1 MIGGQREAK
10 REARGRTEGQAA
22 AVVGVLEARFKSV
35 PFDLI
40 KAIQS
45 MHDSDRL
52 SIMVALAA
60 TTSSLDQF
68 RAEAGL

>member
-1 MIGGQREAK
+1 M
-10 REARGRTEGQAA
+10 QAA

-40 KAIQS
+40 KAVQ

-60 TTSSLDQF
+60 TTSSLDHF

>member
-1 MIGGQREAK
+1 MAK
-10 REARGRTEGQAA
+10 GEARGPTEGQAA
-22 AVVGVLEARFKSV
+22 AVVGVLEPRFKSV

-40 KAIQS
+40 KAVQS

-52 SIMVALAA
+52 SIMVTLAA